1 MVPVGSSSSGFQ
13 EMENK
18 MIVEGLNYDNQN
30 TYIYEFPY
38 VTQIYMDLLI
48 YFNGKFV
55 PKQEAR
61 TSIFDHGFLYG
72 DGVFE
77 GIRAYDGRV
86 FRLDEHLDRLY
97 DSAKAIDLKIPIS
110 KEEMK
115 KAIIETLKKNNL
127 TDAYIRPIVSRG
139 DGDLGLDPGK
149 CAKPN
154 IFIITQEWGAMY
166 GDLYE
171 KGLTAITVG
180 VRRNAAE
187 AMPPNIKSLNYL
199 NNILAKIEANAKG
212 GDEAIMFDV
221 HGNVSEGSGD
231 NIFVIKNGR
240 IITPPTMNNL
250 RGITRAAAIELA
262 KNMGIEVLE
271 TNIGFFDMYT
281 ADEVFVTGTAAE
293 IAPITNIDGRS
304 IADGKT
310 GKITK
315 MLMSAFKELTKTDG
329 TSIV

>member
-1 MVPVGSSSSGFQ
+1 
-13 EMENK
+13 
-18 MIVEGLNYDNQN
+18 
-30 TYIYEFPY
+30 
-38 VTQIYMDLLI
+38 
-48 YFNGKFV
+48 
-55 PKQEAR
+55 
-61 TSIFDHGFLYG
+61 
-72 DGVFE
+72 
-77 GIRAYDGRV
+77 
-86 FRLDEHLDRLY
+86 RLDEHLERLY
-97 DSAKAIDLKIPIS
+97 DSAKAIDLKIPLA
-110 KEEMK
+110 KKEMK
-115 KAIIETLKKNNL
+115 NAILETLKRNNL
-127 TDAYIRPIVSRG
+127 KDAYIRPIVSRG
-139 DGDLGLDPGK
+139 DGDLGLDPRK

-180 VRRNAAE
+180 VRRNAPE

-240 IITPPTMNNL
+240 IITPPTLNNL

-262 KNMGIEVLE
+262 RKKGIEVLE
-271 TNIGFFDMYT
+271 TNMGLFDMYT

-293 IAPITNIDGRS
+293 IAPITKIDGRS
-304 IADGKT
+304 IADGKP

-315 MLMSAFKELTKTDG
+315 MLMSDFKELTKTDG
-329 TSIV
+329 TPIV